1 MSASAPA
8 ALPSAMGRRPVDTR
22 QSASSL
28 VDEAVHRLR
37 LAPVVTLGIYYAG
50 SLPFVLALL
59 YFCADMSRSADAAA
73 RGPEAALALAALFL
87 GMKTAHAVFAARLRA
102 QFARQPMPR
111 WPPARLGRVLL
122 VQTGLHA
129 PGLFLLQ
136 VAAAVILPLGW
147 VYAFYQNVTALGS
160 GEAGVSARQVA
171 RRAWQHALT
180 RPRMNHSGLSI
191 LFGLGTC
198 AWLGLLVAAVL
209 LPQLVQMFT
218 GEENVFTSD
227 VSSLFNTTLFLVSG
241 ALVYLALDPLVKTFY
256 ALRCFYEDSARTGE
270 DLLSD
275 LRALPPVAAAVA
287 ESGEPT
293 AGVRGRAD
301 AAVLTRAGLVLAL
314 LWIVATPLA
323 AAPIPVP
330 TAPPAS
336 APVAAPAEGPPTVSP
351 PALDRSIREVLGRRE
366 FAWRAPRAPAPPAGR
381 QEGAVARFVHSV
393 TDSVSSHV
401 RAAFRAAG
409 DFIGHLRR
417 WFQGKETPPVSA
429 SAKERGAWALPSLL
443 TPLTYLLCGLLVAGI
458 GCLLWNIRGGARRG
472 KRLAGRSLDPLVGRA
487 LPPDLAAEDLL
498 ATQLPED
505 EWLLLAQRLL
515 EAGERRLALRALY
528 LSLLAGL
535 GERKLLV
542 IARHKSNRDYLQELR
557 RRTRDRPEVPGVF
570 GRSVGSFERVWY
582 GSHPVDD
589 HLLDSF
595 QADREQV
602 LAAGGR

>member
-1 MSASAPA
+1 MSAPA
-8 ALPSAMGRRPVDTR
+8 PAAPSAAPDRRAVDTR

-37 LAPVVTLGIYYAG
+37 LAPVATLGIYYAG

-73 RGPEAALALAALFL
+73 RGPEAALALAVLFL

-147 VYAFYQNVTALGS
+147 VYAFYQNVTALGG

-171 RRAWQHALT
+171 RRAWHHALA
-180 RPRMNHSGLSI
+180 RPRLNHSGLSI
-191 LFGLGTC
+191 LFGLGTA
-198 AWLGLLVAAVL
+198 AWLALLVAAVV
-209 LPQLVQMFT
+209 LPQLVQTFT

-227 VSSLFNTTLFLVSG
+227 VNSLFNTTLFLVSG

-270 DLLSD
+270 DLLSE
-275 LRALPPVAAAVA
+275 LRDLPPVAAAGE
-287 ESGEPT
+287 ESGNPA
-293 AGVRGRAD
+293 AGVRGRAGT
-301 AAVLTRAGLVLAL
+301 AVLARTGLVLAL
-314 LWIVATPLA
+314 LWTVA
-323 AAPIPVP
+323 AASSTAAPMPVP
-330 TAPPAS
+330 AAPPPAS
-336 APVAAPAEGPPTVSP
+336 APAVPPTVSP

-366 FAWRAPRAPAPPAGR
+366 FAWRSPRAPAPAAG
-381 QEGAVARFVHSV
+381 QQGAVARFVQSV
-393 TDSVSSHV
+393 VDSVSSHV
-401 RAAFRAAG
+401 RAAFRAAR
-409 DFIGHLRR
+409 DFIDNLRR
-417 WFQGKETPPVSA
+417 QQRHKEPTPARVPA
-429 SAKERGAWALPSLL
+429 EERGGWALPSLL
-443 TPLTYLLCGLLVAGI
+443 TPLTYLLCGLLVVGI
-458 GCLLWNIRGGARRG
+458 GCLLWNVRGGARRG
-472 KRLAGRSLDPLVGRA
+472 KRLAGRSLDPVVGQA

-505 EWLLLAQRLL
+505 EWLSLARRLL

-535 GERKLLV
+535 GERRLLV
-542 IARHKSNRDYLQELR
+542 IARNKSNRDYLQELR
-557 RRTRDRPEVPGVF
+557 RRTRDRPELPGVF